1 MEGFHPDWQGYFK
14 PLIAL
19 IAPKNLQEHISKS
32 IDSFRPKSCFPCDK
46 YLELKCMTYSELINP
61 TPTPSATSPSKTLLK
76 SPYSISNSNCVILG
90 NRTGNYL
97 GGIDILNVN
106 WMNKVRYETP
116 ALYILCFDW
125 QKYPINTNNSNSEE
139 TEKNKDQ
146 EIINELENDALNI
159 IKNITPILKK
169 RQSPPSVLIFVILPS
184 GTPDPQSCVTCFRRN
199 HFPELQ
205 AIFVKCGLKH
215 QKQLNIRIERLA
227 EMAYETAQAYYSE
240 NERRWRK
247 SAIKAQTAGITAS
260 SDSFIGSL
268 SMKSSS
274 TGLRYSV
281 SNSIQSSLSPRFGRN
296 SFFSAVNSSSNS
308 VNNLLK
314 NVSLTNANTLSRSN
328 KNNSFASST
337 SGNGCQT
344 MTQLQSKVLLIRYCI
359 KSAVMNEFCGNF
371 ALAVKQYIAAWDNI
385 MNETSIPSYQFVIL
399 CNIISLRLYHI
410 HVINGEIQK
419 AMIHLKIH
427 CRTLR
432 EFGTNHPKFK
442 FLSSLW
448 LSQTLQKLASVL
460 FFHLV
465 NKSFIQDQSIKEDTK
480 LCQNNHHKY
489 PDGLEFSLIP
499 LSIGNKNEK
508 IISRISESCRENCA
522 FKFENENLGDILS
535 SIARSIQNIVININN
550 NTQCDNVISDELNG
564 KDDSNKIED
573 RSGITILNNNDNQNN
588 MVLDTLIN
596 ISKLYKTSA
605 EYSHLSKSQ
614 LIEFCNEFDTELFSN
629 DQEIGGEILPPLS
642 LGCFEELSSP
652 ETFLE
657 YERKG
662 LSSTSQHKTTFDQL
676 SKLCSLYIGS
686 DSFDIDQI
694 EDRSIASE
702 VLASC
707 EIVRRNIKS
716 LINSKSLFYRS
727 ISLFYTSAV
736 IYRHFYPINLFNTI
750 SHHNINLNTNTESE
764 IPQKNVAINNNNNN
778 LSTLNSTPDNKCNQP
793 APAMHVDNACQS
805 GCMQAGASMADSTA
819 GTNGQ
824 NAGELVNVGSGN
836 FITTPTIPSKIG
848 AGQVFGQLTDR
859 FFQMISLSFAEYL
872 FEENYINC
880 SLSIFEAIFQSI
892 VPKHVF
898 AEISRLTT
906 IDEQQNKFFGK
917 RKARIWEI
925 VNPQMT
931 NTCFQITN
939 SYFDSNFWL
948 FLKRV
953 CTRILECLSI
963 QNLNLEERKNIPKI
977 TISNTSSESKL
988 FGNSNINNSN
998 LYNNS
1003 NIKQDGQYIY
1013 SVVSSFLAVL
1023 KPKRTW
1029 TQGQNQCK
1037 HKNTIPNHCSI
1048 LILSYLI
1055 ISNSLERDSETA
1067 CKIEIEAFY
1076 KWIQVLYYKVLN
1088 NNITSNNEDDH
1099 SNNISNSNI
1108 IQQQLTPVL
1117 TGSKAQVKNILFT
1130 HFLHN
1135 NYSTILQDQSIP
1147 DRIIIMIHHF
1157 PTFLNVFINS
1167 RMETTLVTNI
1177 GILGVIIEKFEV
1189 VEFEEV
1195 GRLNS
1200 QLSLHCRIRRVNYIP
1215 QNYEDHHSRKLF
1227 YQVYRPSILIF
1238 GIFLYLCVS
1247 NSNQA
1252 NDYIKFGINTLK
1264 YFNYQKSISNLTGSN
1279 IYNFSYV
1286 QFCLRNPS
1294 LSYFTCI
1301 GSWLRHSR
1309 TLIYNTPNLQIV
1321 PGGFLDLSTNSIAN
1335 PVPIYK
1341 VPVDDLQILSKF
1353 SQPFNSLP
1361 IFHKLVT
1368 NNIKFND
1375 QLSSKA
1381 NNDEIGF
1388 NIESIKK
1395 LCKVW
1400 LLSPFNA
1407 LDVLL
1412 TDSKQRIDTIES
1424 IAYNAI
1430 SNEIRPLQLVL
1441 RIPKDFSEKFILDIS
1456 VKVGKLIT
1464 QDPYFGVSESE
1475 FENKNDSIIQ
1485 REEDIV
1491 SKLGILQIPT
1501 NNKWEI
1507 VFSQNTISSVGNND
1521 NNNNAIHYNSYQNNS
1536 LTPYSSTIGRFTID
1550 GKLLRR
1556 SIVSEVKTSFETGIV
1571 NTENVNKEVGSLEEF
1586 TRMHSLINKGEEKTI
1601 TYECKSVKSLSD
1613 DNIQFVGFDPNLAN
1627 ETVVWTL
1634 RENTSNYRDYPSTES
1649 KFGSESKLVE
1659 SETELGFISES
1670 GPLTGQK
1677 PKTTISSG
1685 SSTWSLSY
1693 SEEKTVS
1700 FIDENITPY
1709 FKILKNGAKI
1719 DEYTTNLFQGVGEE
1733 KDKEEERRV
1742 EKEKEIEEKEIG
1754 INQQGEFE
1762 NDSIFSTLDNSSG
1775 VLLFIPMFLSI
1786 NKGGN
1791 YKVSV
1796 NVKILNQFQMSN
1808 NKDLEAESEE
1818 KLIEFSGNLILH
1830 DLEHSRPWYV
1840 GECITVNSIIPKMD
1854 SLHGCVNYLDKHG
1867 EQLEHRVVPLYDSSN
1882 EISQFFLSFEVT
1894 NQRLKEKIVIED
1906 FVLPFKFSI
1915 IDNRYP
1921 TILDGNETN
1930 TNMINILKEDFDKY
1944 YLIKNKNQQS
1954 ISNEIISNEKYH
1966 PKLIASLEYKL
1977 SCDVSSFKHDNE
1989 FLQFIIFPFQTFFS
2003 FNLESKVK
2011 TEKQNTK
2018 SIHLKSFPIK
2028 YELFSNLYNSLI
2040 SSMERFYP
2048 ITLETHVKQLSH
2060 IGNPF
2065 IYEAVITNHTSLP
2078 QPIKYSLIY
2087 PPNHPNS
2094 DQDLS
2099 NQMNNINGNDN
2110 SKNPSSLHN
2119 SVNSKP
2125 NNNQNLPVWLPLL
2138 VQGVTSCNILL
2149 RPNSTET
2156 IYWTCIPTQAGTI
2169 PLPCIYIQSERSN
2182 KQFIDI
2188 KSHKSSHFSSKKS
2201 SHSNLV
2207 SVVYTSEK
2215 RIVVIPRQNNRL
2227 NQ

>member
-19 IAPKNLQEHISKS
+19 IAPVNIQEHISKS
-32 IDSFRPKSCFPCDK
+32 IDLFRPKSCFPCDK

-76 SPYSISNSNCVILG
+76 SPYSISNLNCVILG

-97 GGIDILNVN
+97 GGIDILNIN

-125 QKYPINTNNSNSEE
+125 QKYPVNNNNSNSEE
-139 TEKNKDQ
+139 SEKNQDQ

-159 IKNITPILKK
+159 IKNITSILKK

-205 AIFVKCGLKH
+205 AIFVTCGLKH

-268 SMKSSS
+268 SMKSST

-296 SFFSAVNSSSNS
+296 SFFSAANSSSNS
-308 VNNLLK
+308 VNSLLK
-314 NVSLTNANTLSRSN
+314 NVSLTNASTLSRSN

-432 EFGTNHPKFK
+432 EFGTNHPKFR

-448 LSQTLQKLASVL
+448 LSQTLQKLASIL

-499 LSIGNKNEK
+499 LSIGNKHEK
-508 IISRISESCRENCA
+508 IISRISGSCRENCT

-550 NTQCDNVISDELNG
+550 NNRCNNVIADELNG
-564 KDDSNKIED
+564 KDNSNKIED
-573 RSGITILNNNDNQNN
+573 RSGITILNNNNNQNN

-605 EYSHLSKSQ
+605 EYSHLSKTQ
-614 LIEFCNEFDTELFSN
+614 LTEFCNEFDTELFSN

-662 LSSTSQHKTTFDQL
+662 LASAGQHKTTFDQL

-686 DSFDIDQI
+686 DSFDISQI

-750 SHHNINLNTNTESE
+750 SHQNTNLNINTESE
-764 IPQKNVAINNNNNN
+764 ISQKNIAINNNNN
-778 LSTLNSTPDNKCNQP
+778 LSTLNSTSGNKCNQP
-793 APAMHVDNACQS
+793 APTVHVDNACQS
-805 GCMQAGASMADSTA
+805 GCMQAGASIADSTTGA
-819 GTNGQ
+819 SSQ
-824 NAGELVNVGSGN
+824 NSGEPVNVGSGN
-836 FITTPTIPSKIG
+836 FTATSTIPSKIG
-848 AGQVFGQLTDR
+848 AGQVYGQLTDR
-859 FFQMISLSFAEYL
+859 FFQMISFSFAEYL

-892 VPKHVF
+892 IPKHVF

-906 IDEQQNKFFGK
+906 IDEQQSKFFGK

-925 VNPQMT
+925 VNSQIN
-931 NTCFQITN
+931 NTCLQITN

-977 TISNTSSESKL
+977 IISNTNSESKL

-998 LYNNS
+998 LYNN
-1003 NIKQDGQYIY
+1003 NNNNTIKQDGQYIY

-1029 TQGQNQCK
+1029 IQGQNQCK
-1037 HKNTIPNHCSI
+1037 NKNNIPNHCSI

-1055 ISNSLERDSETA
+1055 ISNSFERDSETA
-1067 CKIEIEAFY
+1067 FKKEIEAFY
-1076 KWIQVLYYKVLN
+1076 KWIQVLYFKVLN
-1088 NNITSNNEDDH
+1088 NNVISNKEGDY
-1099 SNNISNSNI
+1099 SNNISNSNN
-1108 IQQQLTPVL
+1108 IQQQITPVL
-1117 TGSKAQVKNILFT
+1117 ADNKAQVKNILLT

-1135 NYSTILQDQSIP
+1135 NYSTILQDQSSP

-1238 GIFLYLCVS
+1238 GIFLYLFVS

-1264 YFNYQKSISNLTGSN
+1264 YFNYQKSTSNLTRSN

-1286 QFCLRNPS
+1286 QFCLRSPS

-1301 GSWLRHSR
+1301 GSWLRHSK

-1335 PVPIYK
+1335 PVPICK
-1341 VPVDDLQILSKF
+1341 IPVDDLQILSKF

-1368 NNIKFND
+1368 KNIMFND
-1375 QLSSKA
+1375 QLTSKA
-1381 NNDEIGF
+1381 NNDEINF

-1400 LLSPFNA
+1400 LLSPFNT
-1407 LDVLL
+1407 LDLLL
-1412 TDSKQRIDTIES
+1412 TDSKQRIDNVES

-1430 SNEIRPLQLVL
+1430 PNEIRPLQLVL
-1441 RIPKDFSEKFILDIS
+1441 RIPEDFSEKLTLDIS

-1475 FENKNDSIIQ
+1475 FENKNDSIFQ

-1521 NNNNAIHYNSYQNNS
+1521 NNNSIHCNSYQNNS
-1536 LTPYSSTIGRFTID
+1536 STPYSSTIGRFTID
-1550 GKLLRR
+1550 GKLLRK
-1556 SIVSEVKTSFETGIV
+1556 SIISKEKTSFGTGIV
-1571 NTENVNKEVGSLEEF
+1571 NTENVNKEAGRLEEF
-1586 TRMHSLINKGEEKTI
+1586 TRMHSLINNLEEKTI
-1601 TYECKSVKSLSD
+1601 TYEGKSVKSLSD
-1613 DNIQFVGFDPNLAN
+1613 DNIQFVSFDPNLAN
-1627 ETVVWTL
+1627 ETVFWAS
-1634 RENTSNYRDYPSTES
+1634 RENTSNYREYPPAES
-1649 KFGSESKLVE
+1649 N
-1659 SETELGFISES
+1659 LGL
-1670 GPLTGQK
+1670 GQLPVQK
-1677 PKTTISSG
+1677 PKTTASSG
-1685 SSTWSLSY
+1685 SSAWTLSY
-1693 SEEKTVS
+1693 SEEKSVS
-1700 FIDENITPY
+1700 FVDENITPY
-1709 FKILKNGAKI
+1709 FKILKNGAKMV
-1719 DEYTTNLFQGVGEE
+1719 EYTTDSLQGKEEE
-1733 KDKEEERRV
+1733 KDNEERRV
-1742 EKEKEIEEKEIG
+1742 EKEKEIGNDQK
-1754 INQQGEFE
+1754 GEFD
-1762 NDSIFSTLDNSSG
+1762 NYSKFSTLDNSSG

-1796 NVKILNQFQMSN
+1796 NVKILNQLQIYN
-1808 NKDLEAESEE
+1808 NIDLKAESED
-1818 KLIEFSGNLILH
+1818 KLTEFFSNLILH
-1830 DLEHSRPWYV
+1830 DLEHGRPWYV
-1840 GECITVNSIIPKMD
+1840 GECITVNSMIPKMD
-1854 SLHGCVNYLDKHG
+1854 SLHGCANYLDKHG
-1867 EQLEHRVVPLYDSSN
+1867 GQLEYRIVPLYDNSN
-1882 EISQFFLSFEVT
+1882 RISQFFLSFEVT
-1894 NQRLKEKIVIED
+1894 NLQLKEKIVIED
-1906 FVLPFKFSI
+1906 FILPFKFSI

-1930 TNMINILKEDFDKY
+1930 TNMIHILKEDFDKY
-1944 YLIKNKNQQS
+1944 YLIKNKNQQI
-1954 ISNEIISNEKYH
+1954 ISDEIISNEKYH

-2003 FNLESKVK
+2003 FKFESKVK
-2011 TEKQNTK
+2011 AQEQNAK
-2018 SIHLKSFPIK
+2018 SIYLKSFPIK

-2040 SSMERFYP
+2040 SSLERFYP
-2048 ITLETHVKQLSH
+2048 ITLETHVKQLSQ

-2087 PPNHPNS
+2087 PPNHPNG

-2099 NQMNNINGNDN
+2099 NQMNNINDNDNDN
-2110 SKNPSSLHN
+2110 SKNSSSSQN
-2119 SVNSKP
+2119 SANLKP
-2125 NNNQNLPVWLPLL
+2125 NNNKNLPVWLPLL

-2156 IYWTCIPTQAGTI
+2156 ISWTCIPTQAGTI
-2169 PLPCIYIQSERSN
+2169 PLPCVYIQSERSN

-2188 KSHKSSHFSSKKS
+2188 KSHEGSHFPSKKS
-2201 SHSNLV
+2201 INSNLV

-2215 RIVVIPRQNNRL
+2215 RIVVIPRQNERL
-2227 NQ
+2227 SQ